1 MLEAAAAYHQ
11 LSLRL
16 GIRNSPAG
24 RSSRSQACLGPHD
37 ELTAGVQARQGPAFG
52 EVAATSAGCPKVH
65 ISLTPMALRPPRQR
79 VSRGPSSIE
88 DAASLWHPSTCWRSR
103 ARRPA
108 RQRSAPQP
116 SGGDHAGARPGR
128 LGSRLLGTA
137 ILTEGGVQAA
147 RLSARPI
154 LRGSQACQASRR
166 ILDRYR
172 RCGPRE
178 AEQSSF
184 RVIAAACS
192 RYGFTLV
199 DHIVVVASG
208 D

>member
-1 MLEAAAAYHQ
+1 MRHRSGTLP
-11 LSLRL
+11 
-16 GIRNSPAG
+16 PAG
-24 RSSRSQACLGPHD
+24 GP
-37 ELTAGVQARQGPAFG
+37 ER
-52 EVAATSAGCPKVH
+52 
-65 ISLTPMALRPPRQR
+65 
-79 VSRGPSSIE
+79 
-88 DAASLWHPSTCWRSR
+88 DAQLASDLLRSR
-103 ARRPA
+103 REEITLALDLDDR
-108 RQRSAPQP
+108 
-116 SGGDHAGARPGR
+116 D
-128 LGSRLLGTA
+128 RLLGTA

-154 LRGSQACQASRR
+154 LRGSQACQASRC

>member
-1 MLEAAAAYHQ
+1 MRHRSGTLP
-11 LSLRL
+11 
-16 GIRNSPAG
+16 PAG
-24 RSSRSQACLGPHD
+24 GPERD
-37 ELTAGVQARQGPAFG
+37 AQLDSYLKGASFPQGGAGRIARTFETG
-52 EVAATSAGCPKVH
+52 
-65 ISLTPMALRPPRQR
+65 
-79 VSRGPSSIE
+79 IE
-88 DAASLWHPSTCWRSR
+88 A
-103 ARRPA
+103 
-108 RQRSAPQP
+108 
-116 SGGDHAGARPGR
+116 SGGAIKVSHEV
-128 LGSRLLGTA
+128 TA

-208 D
+208 VPSKPSTPVVPSDHDF